1 MSRPLHT
8 YILLYTGIFPSL
20 FSHFTRPPPF
30 CATLKWQKNKIKV
43 NMNGEWCVQ
52 VLCIRCTHAKSVFTL
67 KRSATCLCVCV
78 RTLVTESCQI
88 VRLAECQ
95 KLNGAVKPSASDVN
109 ACIACFVNAV
119 ECLVFPAQH

>member
-1 MSRPLHT
+1 MVCTSAVYTMHARQECVHSKTKCYVSMCVCERERPL
-8 YILLYTGIFPSL
+8 
-20 FSHFTRPPPF
+20 R
-30 CATLKWQKNKIKV
+30 
-43 NMNGEWCVQ
+43 
-52 VLCIRCTHAKSVFTL
+52 
-67 KRSATCLCVCV
+67 
-78 RTLVTESCQI
+78 TESCQI